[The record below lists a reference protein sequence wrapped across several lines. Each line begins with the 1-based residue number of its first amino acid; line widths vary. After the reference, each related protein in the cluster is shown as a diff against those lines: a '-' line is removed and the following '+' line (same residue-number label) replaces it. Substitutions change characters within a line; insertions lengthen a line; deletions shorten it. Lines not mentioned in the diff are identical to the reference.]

1 MSRVIRHIK
10 PPVCPVVEYHLI
22 LSKDEAETLQIIL
35 RNISGNADTTRRS
48 HADDMREQLEGAGV
62 SDIDEKVDGD
72 VRFSIRYNHGD
83 G

>member
-22 LSKDEAETLQIIL
+22 LSTDEAETLQLIL
-35 RNISGNADTTRRS
+35 RNISGAADTTRRR

-62 SDIDEKVDGD
+62 ADIDEKVDGD
-72 VRFSIRYNHGD
+72 IRFLRRYKQGD